1 MTTRVVVITEVGDLD
16 IRPGI
21 ALLEQNGFEVVVL
34 DDGLPTDATM
44 LPGRAAEAVAA
55 IVGFEPLGAAE
66 LDLFPALELLCTT
79 STGVDMVDLSA
90 ANARGIEVVGLGG
103 VATEEVAMHALALML
118 AALRELPAGRAV
130 VKTGGWTIDLDVTPR
145 PIGELVLGLVGFGR
159 IARETAR
166 IARPLFARIL
176 ATDPFVTETD
186 HGVELVSLDRLVAES
201 DVVSLHLPADDES
214 RGLFSEERIA
224 SMRQGALLVN
234 ASRGELV
241 NSGAVLHALDSGRL
255 SGYAADVLETEPP
268 THDHQLRDHPKA
280 IVTPHMAFMST
291 ASLSRYELGPARTIV
306 ERLAPA

>member
-1 MTTRVVVITEVGDLD
+1 
-16 IRPGI
+16 
-21 ALLEQNGFEVVVL
+21 
-34 DDGLPTDATM
+34 
-44 LPGRAAEAVAA
+44 
-55 IVGFEPLGAAE
+55 
-66 LDLFPALELLCTT
+66 
-79 STGVDMVDLSA
+79 
-90 ANARGIEVVGLGG
+90 
-103 VATEEVAMHALALML
+103 ML
-118 AALRELPAGRAV
+118 AALRELPAGRSV
-130 VKTGGWTIDLDVTPR
+130 VKTDGWTIDLDVTPR

-268 THDHQLRDHPKA
+268 THGHPLRDHPKA